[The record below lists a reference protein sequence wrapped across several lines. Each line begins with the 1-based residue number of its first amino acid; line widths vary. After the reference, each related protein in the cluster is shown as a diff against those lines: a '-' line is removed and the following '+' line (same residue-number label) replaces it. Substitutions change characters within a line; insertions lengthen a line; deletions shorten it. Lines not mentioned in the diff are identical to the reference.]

1 MNDNING
8 YILIGEF
15 RTDNSGSA
23 RWGFARRD
31 GQEVFIKEF
40 LSPVYPVETSVI
52 PPNIVKS
59 RIKLCENYVASKR
72 KLYDSLNKCNTGNV
86 VGILDF
92 FRFGAKYY
100 IITEKINSISLTME
114 EISKMSIEQKHLICK
129 IIIYCVKALHDNH
142 IVHCDIKHDNILFKK
157 TASGKY
163 VAKLIDFDASF
174 LEDDPPSSDD
184 ELHGDMVYYAPESVK
199 YMMKEINRIDT
210 KVDVFALGLLFHQYF
225 TGELP
230 YFDLTSYDYAFEA
243 VLDDCILVSDESI
256 PHEYAVIIN
265 DMLKANPN
273 ERPNLSEVFEQFAVL
288 EQSTNVG
295 NNSTVK
301 LYAANETKSAEEKSG
316 FHIAGDL

>member
-8 YILIGEF
+8 YVLIGDF

-31 GQEVFIKEF
+31 DQEVFIKEF

-52 PPNIVKS
+52 PANIVKS

-86 VGILDF
+86 VGIIDF
-92 FRFGAKYY
+92 FRFDAKYY
-100 IITEKINSISLTME
+100 IITEKVNSISLTIE
-114 EISKMSIEQKHLICK
+114 EISEMSIEQKHLICK
-129 IIIYCVKALHDNH
+129 IIIYCVKTLHDNH

-174 LEDDPPSSDD
+174 LENDLPNPDE

-199 YMMKEINRIDT
+199 YMMKETNRIDT
-210 KVDVFALGLLFHQYF
+210 KIDVFALGLLFHQYF
-225 TGELP
+225 TGKLP
-230 YFDLTSYDYAFEA
+230 YFDSDSYDYAFEA
-243 VLDDCILVSDESI
+243 VLDGCVLISDKSI
-256 PHEYAVIIN
+256 PQEYAAIIN
-265 DMLKANPN
+265 NMLNINPI
-273 ERPNLSEVFEQFAVL
+273 ERPNLNGVFEKFAQI
-288 EQSTNVG
+288 EQSSKG
-295 NNSTVK
+295 ENNLAVK
-301 LYAANETKSAEEKSG
+301 LHAGKTKQSAEEKSG

>member
-8 YILIGEF
+8 YVLIGEF

-23 RWGFARRD
+23 RWGFACCD

-59 RIKLCENYVASKR
+59 RIKLCENYVASKE
-72 KLYDSLNKCNTGNV
+72 KLYASLNKCNTGNV

-100 IITEKINSISLTME
+100 IITEKINSISLTIE
-114 EISKMSIEQKHLICK
+114 EISKMSIAQKHLICK
-129 IIIYCVKALHDNH
+129 IIIYSVKSLHDNH

-157 TASGKY
+157 TSSGKY

-174 LEDDPPSSDD
+174 LEDDPPNSDD

-199 YMMKEINRIDT
+199 YMMKETNYIDT
-210 KVDVFALGLLFHQYF
+210 KIDVFALGLLFHQYF

-230 YFDLTSYDYAFEA
+230 YFDLDSYDYAFEA
-243 VLDDCILVSDESI
+243 VLDDYVLISNKSI
-256 PHEYAVIIN
+256 PQEYAAIIN
-265 DMLKANPN
+265 SMLNADPS
-273 ERPNLSEVFEQFAVL
+273 ERPNLSEVFEQFAKL
-288 EQSTNVG
+288 EQSPKNE
-295 NNSTVK
+295 NNSTTK
-301 LYAANETKSAEEKSG
+301 LYTDNTKKSAEEKFG

>member
-23 RWGFARRD
+23 RWGFAHRD

-40 LSPVYPVETSVI
+40 LSPVYPAETSVI

-100 IITEKINSISLTME
+100 IITEKINSISLTIE
-114 EISKMSIEQKHLICK
+114 EISKMPTEQKHLICK
-129 IIIYCVKALHDNH
+129 IIIYCVKSLHDNH

-157 TASGKY
+157 TVSGKY

-174 LEDDPPSSDD
+174 LEDNPPDSDD
-184 ELHGDMVYYAPESVK
+184 ELHGDMVYYAPESVR
-199 YMMKEINRIDT
+199 YMMKEINHIDT
-210 KVDVFALGLLFHQYF
+210 KIDIFALGLLFHQYF

-230 YFDLTSYDYAFEA
+230 YFDSSLYDYAFEA
-243 VLDDCILVSDESI
+243 VLDDCVLVSDESI
-256 PHEYAVIIN
+256 PLEYAEIIN

-273 ERPNLSEVFEQFAVL
+273 ERPDLNRIFEEFTKIEQNLSFEDKT
-288 EQSTNVG
+288 ES
-295 NNSTVK
+295 K
-301 LYAANETKSAEEKSG
+301 LNESGAKLPEKQNFG
-316 FHIAGDL
+316 FYIAGDL